1 MEAIGRI
8 MRVLPQRSGFSER
21 THTDWV
27 AQPFVFEYFETSDQR
42 VSDKMLLETFDANVI
57 LQIQENMKARVV
69 VGHNIREYDGR
80 VYNEIK
86 LYRMEVIGSA
96 DPNAATSPAT

>member
-1 MEAIGRI
+1 MEVTGRI

-42 VSDKMLLETFDANVI
+42 VSDKMLLESFDTNVI
-57 LQIQENMKARVV
+57 PQIQENMKARVV

-96 DPNAATSPAT
+96 DPNAAASPAT